1 MKASTVKL
9 VFDLTVT
16 FPFSIYFCGLFSKAG
31 YNAGDGIHYYSVPGS
46 MTESMLNL
54 PQASNVGV
62 PGQFVFRVDKKTTD
76 GECISNQFVFKDRK
90 PKDNYSKLLR
100 IEYFI
105 FIFLVLG
112 VNLFY
117 YTNM

>member
-1 MKASTVKL
+1 
-9 VFDLTVT
+9 
-16 FPFSIYFCGLFSKAG
+16 
-31 YNAGDGIHYYSVPGS
+31 

-62 PGQFVFRVDKKTTD
+62 PGQFVFRVDKKTTA
-76 GECISNQFVFKDRK
+76 GEYISNQFVFKNRK

-117 YTNM
+117 VDSKNVKKLCSKNKCEKED

>member
-1 MKASTVKL
+1 
-9 VFDLTVT
+9 
-16 FPFSIYFCGLFSKAG
+16 
-31 YNAGDGIHYYSVPGS
+31 
-46 MTESMLNL
+46 MTDSMLNL
-54 PQASNVGV
+54 PQASNVDV
-62 PGQFVFRVDKKTTD
+62 PGKFVFRVDKKTTD

-117 YTNM
+117 VDSKNVKKLCSKNKCEKED

>member
-1 MKASTVKL
+1 
-9 VFDLTVT
+9 
-16 FPFSIYFCGLFSKAG
+16 
-31 YNAGDGIHYYSVPGS
+31 
-46 MTESMLNL
+46 MLNL

-76 GECISNQFVFKDRK
+76 GECISNQFVFNDRK

-112 VNLFY
+112 VKFILLYEHVESKNVKKLCSKY
-117 YTNM
+117 KCEKED